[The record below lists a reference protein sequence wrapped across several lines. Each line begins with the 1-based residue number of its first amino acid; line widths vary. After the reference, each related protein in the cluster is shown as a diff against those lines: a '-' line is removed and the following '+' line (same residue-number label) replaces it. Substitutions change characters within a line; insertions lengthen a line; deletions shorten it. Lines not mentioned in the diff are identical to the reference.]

1 MSEHSS
7 AVNEGTN
14 DSNKFAFFKAIIPV
28 MVIEYFLVVLI
39 FLYYRRCCCRC
50 CKKEG
55 ADEENT
61 TLFDEATGSLSNPTE
76 ISLKIKCQFEDTYE
90 SYVPNAKYVLFT
102 TRTLSLFY
110 ICGISV
116 IANYVLRNRNQ
127 WFYFTLWNAQ
137 LIALYFFLAV
147 SCSII
152 GFIYGNKSNS
162 NLCVV
167 KVTNESS
174 TRIVWSAEIT
184 RFAHI
189 VRILF
194 EVCGGNSFL
203 VIAVAF
209 ILLDHDFEF
218 WNVSVHFVTTVSLLV
233 EMFFNNIYVR
243 FDHFPLNLAWPALFL
258 IFIWPIVFTG
268 VREWPYFFLRTDTY
282 YCFLYYNGLLVINL
296 FFYYLWYGLSELKFY
311 GRNKYSK
318 YSSSKF
324 LSFDICISINEYLSF
339 MFILFF
345 HEKLIGV
352 FYETIKI
359 ISRSIII

>member
-1 MSEHSS
+1 MSESS
-7 AVNEGTN
+7 SVRSEGT
-14 DSNKFAFFKAIIPV
+14 KFAHFKEIIPV
-28 MVIEYFLVVLI
+28 MVIEYALVVLI

-50 CKKEG
+50 CKKNG
-55 ADEENT
+55 GDEENT

-76 ISLKIKCQFEDTYE
+76 ISIKTKCQFEDTYE
-90 SYVPNAKYVLFT
+90 SFTPNAKYILFT
-102 TRTLSLFY
+102 TRILSLFY

-116 IANYVLRNRNQ
+116 IANYILVSRNQ

-147 SCSII
+147 CCSII
-152 GFIYGNKSNS
+152 GFIYGNKSSS

-167 KVTNESS
+167 KMTNESS
-174 TRIVWSAEIT
+174 TRIIWSAEIT

-209 ILLDHDFEF
+209 ILLDHEFEF
-218 WNVSVHFVTTVSLLV
+218 WNVSVHFVTTVSLIV
-233 EMFFNNIYVR
+233 EMIFNNIYVR

-258 IFIWPIVFTG
+258 VFIWPIVFTG

-282 YCFLYYNGLLVINL
+282 YCFLYYNGLLIINL
-296 FFYYLWYGLSELKFY
+296 FFYYLWYGTSELKFY

-318 YSSSKF
+318 YSSSKLPNFDLSMRMSTLDEVIFF
-324 LSFDICISINEYLSF
+324 LY
-339 MFILFF
+339 FF
-345 HEKLIGV
+345 LPEV
-352 FYETIKI
+352 
-359 ISRSIII
+359 